1 MRLAPLLAALSDEDL
16 ERLAVEHVRTDER
29 LPRPQLCNF
38 LEGALRSY
46 RFVSDFI
53 INRQPPTFAVLTLL
67 LDAPGYRLPKDG
79 FRATVMAETRRLAD
93 LIDSGDLLARDR
105 QLHLYRRA
113 LYEARRND
121 LDLNSSEA
129 ALLALLRRESGIA
142 QVEHFL
148 IEHHEDLREFWDK
161 EDAFEHEKKA
171 LRSAGLLF
179 IAEGQVVI
187 PEELALA
194 IRQTLGIDMP
204 TDSARRLFGYL
215 SNGELASAL
224 QVAGSRTSGSK
235 DARLERLLLER
246 IQPRVVLR
254 SVGLSTLKDICRA
267 TDASVS
273 GNKDELIERAIA
285 HFAQGRDQ
293 REEEPVEPPRHE
305 PRRLDQG
312 HFETLFSVLLQQELS
327 DILRRLPELRQT
339 GTKET
344 RIRTLWDAHLSETTL
359 LGELMNRQLEDVL
372 HRLGLRL
379 GGAKGARIERII
391 DHFGAAV
398 HTEGVVE
405 GVDHSIS
412 EQAEQTRELDADV
425 LVNQNLFRQKASNP
439 QASLQPWL
447 EHLLN
452 ATGLIRCY
460 ATEDANPTKQLKNKL
475 SQAAAARNGLLVLL
489 LADENAFSKAREAL
503 LERWMA
509 NAEWPKSVASVAL
522 AYPLGSPAIAAVVE
536 HTHSPWARTVRSR
549 LFPSAELISVAGSN
563 RDSSSGSAGRPCP
576 QCGQNLP
583 AAARFCPHCGARVD
597 HEGTPDAGTIGPRS
611 DAPVD

>member
-215 SNGELASAL
+215 GNGELASAL
-224 QVAGSRTSGSK
+224 QVAGSWN
-235 DARLERLLLER
+235 DY
-246 IQPRVVLR
+246 
-254 SVGLSTLKDICRA
+254 
-267 TDASVS
+267 
-273 GNKDELIERAIA
+273 
-285 HFAQGRDQ
+285 F
-293 REEEPVEPPRHE
+293 
-305 PRRLDQG
+305 
-312 HFETLFSVLLQQELS
+312 
-327 DILRRLPELRQT
+327 
-339 GTKET
+339 
-344 RIRTLWDAHLSETTL
+344 
-359 LGELMNRQLEDVL
+359 
-372 HRLGLRL
+372 
-379 GGAKGARIERII
+379 
-391 DHFGAAV
+391 
-398 HTEGVVE
+398 
-405 GVDHSIS
+405 
-412 EQAEQTRELDADV
+412 
-425 LVNQNLFRQKASNP
+425 
-439 QASLQPWL
+439 
-447 EHLLN
+447 
-452 ATGLIRCY
+452 
-460 ATEDANPTKQLKNKL
+460 
-475 SQAAAARNGLLVLL
+475 
-489 LADENAFSKAREAL
+489 
-503 LERWMA
+503 
-509 NAEWPKSVASVAL
+509 
-522 AYPLGSPAIAAVVE
+522 
-536 HTHSPWARTVRSR
+536 
-549 LFPSAELISVAGSN
+549 
-563 RDSSSGSAGRPCP
+563 
-576 QCGQNLP
+576 
-583 AAARFCPHCGARVD
+583 
-597 HEGTPDAGTIGPRS
+597 
-611 DAPVD
+611 